1 MTAVVRLCGFWI
13 ATWLLLLLPDI
24 GLYWA
29 GYAVQ
34 AAAKPK
40 QLLIAGL
47 IALLITTAKSRSFRL
62 AAIAFLLINQLV
74 WTGYV
79 VYLGES
85 LSPEHQQAALV
96 PSDHSG
102 ASD

>member
-47 IALLITTAKSRSFRL
+47 IVSLLITTAKSRSFRL
-62 AAIAFLLINQLV
+62 AAIAFLLINQLGWPGLRRPDEGIKRV
-74 WTGYV
+74 WRY
-79 VYLGES
+79 
-85 LSPEHQQAALV
+85 
-96 PSDHSG
+96 
-102 ASD
+102 